1 MVSKLSL
8 YALPLLFLQ
17 ISLVSTAAVM
27 AEATLPTTSSLC
39 ETLPE
44 YTCSEGLHADGTG
57 AVQKVPPED
66 ISNEAIVKK
75 HRALI
80 DAGIAKFMKA
90 ASTTELS
97 SLCQPSPDSCQT
109 QIPQRLLAA
118 VLRSLG
124 VGADEAGSAGS
135 SGAGGAAK
143 ADDSESKRAIEA
155 SEELRRSEKFTRLI
169 QELRAQISQRE
180 VDPQKV
186 KLLESRV
193 FPELKEALLKKIA
206 TFPLTPSLR
215 QKVLARVRKIRL
227 DKSYQCDAGI
237 VPMLFAATLVYNAN
251 TNSIHVCEGLLGKNF
266 SEFKLAQAIAH
277 EMTHSFD
284 PCNIADVLPAVIRYS
299 STSDLA
305 VRDSEYLWPEV
316 LQCLRSQ
323 SSIGARA
330 WPSDPVVSSSDDD
343 SNHAKSDEPPYY
355 DYCDKDQ
362 VIEAF
367 ADWMSAELFTT
378 YISRHYPHLTRQQ
391 WYEGYSNIFRF
402 NCYEKF
408 EEQDRH
414 PAIAQRISR
423 ILVANP
429 VVRQKLGCAAPTG
442 LNYCQIGGAEV
453 RMPSSRRGGHSSGGS
468 GGHSAGALGM
478 RHK

>member
-8 YALPLLFLQ
+8 YVLRLLFLQ

-44 YTCSEGLHADGTG
+44 YTCSEGMHADGTG
-57 AVQKVPPED
+57 TVQKVPPEN

-90 ASTTELS
+90 ASTNELS
-97 SLCQPSPDSCQT
+97 SLCHPSSDSCKV
-109 QIPQRLLAA
+109 QIPQRLSAA
-118 VLRSLG
+118 VLQSLG
-124 VGADEAGSAGS
+124 VDADD
-135 SGAGGAAK
+135 AGGASSVAK

-155 SEELRRSEKFTRLI
+155 SEGLRRSEKFTRLI

-186 KLLESRV
+186 KLLKSRV
-193 FPELKEALLKKIA
+193 FPELKEGLLKKIA
-206 TFPLTPSLR
+206 TFPLVPSLR
-215 QKVLARVRKIRL
+215 QKVLARVRRIRL
-227 DKSYQCDAGI
+227 DTSYQCDAGI
-237 VPMLFAATLVYNAN
+237 VPMLFVATSAYNAN

-362 VIEAF
+362 VIEVF

-429 VVRQKLGCAAPTG
+429 EVRQKLGCAAPTG